1 MRKNNISPGM
11 LRFKPI
17 TLIIGLFVFMFSI
30 STDMLSQANKNEDK
44 KNNDME
50 IIWHVKAI
58 HPNGYFIDIKALDE
72 NGSFYDIKAIQ
83 NSDQTTIMDIKAL
96 IDGKKIPVK
105 ILVSDD
111 KYAPVKAIMDN
122 GTILD
127 IKAITAQGDK
137 LDVKG
142 VGRSGNVTDIKV
154 ISKEGLFYGVKAI
167 SPKGE
172 LNDVKGVKM
181 FNKEI
186 EMNLNGVAVYAHVKA
201 LTQVGCVG
209 DNFIWHIIA
218 IHPEGKALDI
228 IALDKDGNT
237 FPVKAIRSTKQH
249 SVIDVKVYVDGSS
262 QLPVKILVSNDKY
275 APVKAIAED
284 GSIYDIKALTAE
296 GDKLDVKGVSRS
308 GNIIHIK
315 AIAKSGEF
323 YGVKAISPD
332 GALNDVK
339 GVKMSANE
347 VEYKIKGIEIGAHI
361 KALPQMK

>member
-1 MRKNNISPGM
+1 M
-11 LRFKPI
+11 LRLKPI
-17 TLIIGLFVFMFSI
+17 TLIIGLFVFLFSI
-30 STDMLSQANKNEDK
+30 STNMLSQAPSNEVK

-58 HPNGYFIDIKALDE
+58 HPNGYFIDIKALDKE
-72 NGSFYDIKAIQ
+72 GNIFDVKAIQ

-96 IDGKKIPVK
+96 IDGNKMPIKIP
-105 ILVSDD
+105 VSDD
-111 KYAPVKAIMDN
+111 KYAPVKAIMDD

-127 IKAITAQGDK
+127 IKAITAQGDR

-154 ISKEGLFYGVKAI
+154 ISKDGLFYGVKAI

-181 FNKEI
+181 FNREI
-186 EMNLNGVAVYAHVKA
+186 ETNLNGVAVYAHVKA

-218 IHPEGKALDI
+218 IHPEGIALDI
-228 IALDKDGNT
+228 IALDNGGNT

-249 SVIDVKVYVDGSS
+249 SVIDVKVYVDGSR

-284 GSIYDIKALTAE
+284 GSIYDIKALTPE

-339 GVKMSANE
+339 GVKMTSDD
-347 VEYKIKGIEIGAHI
+347 VEYKISGVEISAHI

>member
-1 MRKNNISPGM
+1 MEKNAISLVI
-11 LRFKPI
+11 LRLKPAI
-17 TLIIGLFVFMFSI
+17 MIIGLFVFLFS
-30 STDMLSQANKNEDK
+30 SSSDMLSQEKITNS
-44 KNNDME
+44 DME
-50 IIWHVKAI
+50 VIWHVKAI
-58 HPNGYFIDIKALDE
+58 HPNGYFIDIKALDKDG
-72 NGSFYDIKAIQ
+72 NIFDVKAIQ

-96 IDGKKIPVK
+96 IDGEKIPIK

-111 KYAPVKAIMDN
+111 KYAPVKAIMDD

-142 VGRSGNVTDIKV
+142 VGRSGNITDIKA
-154 ISKEGLFYGVKAI
+154 ISKDGLFYGVKAI
-167 SPKGE
+167 SPSGE

-181 FNKEI
+181 FNR
-186 EMNLNGVAVYAHVKA
+186 EMEMTLNGVAVYAHVKA

-218 IHPEGKALDI
+218 IHPEGIALDI

-249 SVIDVKVYVDGSS
+249 SVIDVKVYVDGSR
-262 QLPVKILVSNDKY
+262 QLPVKILVSHDKF

-284 GSIYDIKALTAE
+284 GSIYGIKALTSE

-315 AIAKSGEF
+315 AIAKNGEF
-323 YGVKAISPD
+323 YGVKAISPE

-339 GVKMSANE
+339 GVKMSSNE
-347 VEYKIKGIEIGAHI
+347 VEYKINEIEISAHV